1 MHIVLFNDNCIRFS
15 DRLFRGLTDL
25 GHEVGIIGTPPG
37 LSDYL
42 GKNKVDVVIADL
54 DTDTE
59 RRLATIRTIKQ
70 DYPSLKVLGYA
81 RYGEV
86 EVWKSARDAGCD
98 LVVSTSTVNS
108 DVTGSLL
115 RLMRGHL

>member
-1 MHIVLFNDNCIRFS
+1 MHIVLFNDNAIRFS

-25 GHEVGIIGTPPG
+25 GHEVGILGTPPG
-37 LSDYL
+37 LCEYL
-42 GKNKVDVVIADL
+42 RKNKVDVAIVDL
-54 DTDTE
+54 GADTE
-59 RRLATIRTIKQ
+59 RRPATIRTIKQ

-86 EVWKSARDAGCD
+86 DVWASARDAGCD
-98 LVVSTSTVNS
+98 LVVSTSTING